1 MMVKNRNGHSEF
13 LGTDAGG
20 GRARYLSEA
29 PAASVNQGMLTSI
42 MPAKDVQWLEVE
54 VRVC

>member
-13 LGTDAGG
+13 LGTDAG